1 MNPFELIPTGI
12 EGCYQIQP
20 RLFEDQRGRFVKLFH
35 AEFFREH
42 GLETTYEEE
51 YYSVSPARVI
61 RGLHFQ
67 VPPKAHVKLVSCIQG
82 TILDVVCDLRRDSK
96 TFGKVSALELS
107 SKQGNMLYVPEGL
120 AHGFYV
126 LSEKAIFVSMNSKK
140 FAPEC
145 DRGIRWDSIPF
156 DWPDQDPVVSD
167 KDRNMISLEEFESPF
182 K

>member
-12 EGCYQIQP
+12 EGCFEIRP
-20 RLFEDQRGRFVKLFH
+20 RVFEDQRGRFVKLFH
-35 AEFFREH
+35 REFFDEL
-42 GLETTYEEE
+42 GLRSSYEEE

-67 VPPKAHVKLVSCIQG
+67 VPPREHVKLVSCLLG
-82 TILDVVCDLRRDSK
+82 TILDVVCDLRTDSNS
-96 TFGKVSALELS
+96 FGQVYSLKLS
-107 SKQGNMLYVPEGL
+107 SETGNMLYVPEGL

-126 LSEKAIFVSMNSKK
+126 MSESATFLSMNSKK

-156 DWPDQDPVVSD
+156 DWPDKDPIVSE
-167 KDRNMISLEEFESPF
+167 KDTKMVSLDAFENPF
-182 K
+182 

>member
-12 EGCYQIQP
+12 EGCFEIRP
-20 RLFEDQRGRFVKLFH
+20 RVFEDQRGRFVKLFH
-35 AEFFREH
+35 REFFDEL
-42 GLETTYEEE
+42 GLQSSYEEE

-67 VPPKAHVKLVSCIQG
+67 VPPREHVKLVSCIQG
-82 TILDVVCDLRRDSK
+82 TILDVVCDLRTDSNSFGQIFSHKLRLK
-96 TFGKVSALELS
+96 TGD
-107 SKQGNMLYVPEGL
+107 MLYVPEGL

-126 LSEKAIFVSMNSKK
+126 MSESATFLSMNSKK

-156 DWPDQDPVVSD
+156 DWPDKDPIVSE
-167 KDRNMISLEEFESPF
+167 KDTKMVSLDAFENPF
-182 K
+182 

>member
-12 EGCYQIQP
+12 EGCFEIRP
-20 RLFEDQRGRFVKLFH
+20 RIFEDGRGRFVKLFH
-35 AEFFREH
+35 REFFDEL
-42 GLETTYEEE
+42 GLQSTYEEE

-67 VPPKAHVKLVSCIQG
+67 VPPREHVKLVSCVQG
-82 TILDVVCDLRRDSK
+82 TLLDVVYDLRTGSK
-96 TFGKVSALELS
+96 SSGRVFSLELS
-107 SKQGNMLYVPEGL
+107 SEKGNMLYVPEGL

-126 LSEKAIFVSMNSKK
+126 LSESATFLSMNSKK

-156 DWPDQDPVVSD
+156 DWPDKEPIVSE
-167 KDRNMISLEEFESPF
+167 KDQKMVSLDAFKNPF
-182 K
+182 